1 MSSNE
6 TAAEPEALSSGRAWA
21 VTLVATLTMALSYVD
36 RQVLAVLA
44 PTVQRELAL
53 GDAQY
58 GWLQSAFSLAYL
70 AAAPIAGRLL
80 ERFGI
85 RRGML
90 VAVLL
95 WSAVSA
101 MHAGMSGFFVLFTL
115 RILLG
120 VTESPSFPGSASAI
134 ARVQSPEARPRALG
148 VLYTGS
154 SLGAM
159 IAPPLATA
167 LAASFLGWRGAFVGV
182 AALGLLWV
190 PLWLYVTGDPRVA
203 RALEVKAGPRG
214 PSLFE
219 VARHPAVMRASAL
232 VAASSPIFAF
242 ILLWSSKVL
251 VEVHGVAQTDV
262 GTYLPLAPLLFDVGA
277 ILFGHAASVYAKRR
291 GAERTPTA
299 LALLAGALALVVMV
313 LPWAPGAWAYVIL
326 AGLALAGGA
335 GLFAMLTGDMV
346 NRVGPGLAAT
356 AGGVTAAVQS
366 ILYVIANPLFGYA
379 REALD
384 GYAVIQ
390 VALGL
395 WLVPGLL
402 FWLAFRPALTASSR

>member
-1 MSSNE
+1 MESK
-6 TAAEPEALSSGRAWA
+6 EAREVPPSADGLSPARAWA

-53 GDAQY
+53 DDSEY

-70 AAAPIAGRLL
+70 AAAPLAGRLL
-80 ERFGI
+80 ERFGV

-95 WSAVSA
+95 WSTVSA
-101 MHAGMSGFFVLFTL
+101 LHAGMSSFFVLFTL

-190 PLWLYVTGDPRVA
+190 PLWLFVTGDPRVT
-203 RALEVKAGPRG
+203 RALDVGAQGAG
-214 PSLFE
+214 PSLLE
-219 VARHPAVMRASAL
+219 VARHPAVQRASVL

-251 VEVHGVAQTDV
+251 VEVHGVVQADV
-262 GTYLPLAPLLFDVGA
+262 GTYLPLAPLLFDLGA
-277 ILFGHAASVYAKRR
+277 ILFGHFASGYAKRH
-291 GAERTPTA
+291 GAEATPSG
-299 LALLAGALALVVMV
+299 LALLAAGLALIVMV
-313 LPWAPGAWAYVIL
+313 LPWAPGPWAYVIL

-335 GLFAMLTGDMV
+335 GLFAMLTADMV

-356 AGGVTAAVQS
+356 AGGVTAAVQ
-366 ILYVIANPLFGYA
+366 
-379 REALD
+379 
-384 GYAVIQ
+384 
-390 VALGL
+390 
-395 WLVPGLL
+395 
-402 FWLAFRPALTASSR
+402 